1 MKKVI
6 WYCMLLLLAGP
17 QLVRAQ
23 VAINTDASS
32 PHASA
37 MLEIKTN
44 NKGFLGPRLTS
55 AQRTAIA
62 SPADGLWVYD
72 TDTKTF
78 WFYKGSA
85 WSELAMGGSTFA
97 LPYTATINYTGTIL
111 GLTNNSTGGVY
122 SGITGNTGSSAI
134 YGATANLASAGL
146 LADNTGGGE
155 AVTGRTGSSTGTPTG
170 AVVGRNDG
178 PGYGVYGFSATN
190 TSGNAIGVL
199 GRVGISG
206 STGYAG
212 YFENLNAANTTN
224 TLQAVSNGPG
234 VIADHSKGNTANF
247 FMNNTN
253 GVGAGVRGEVNSIFG
268 NNGTAGVYGTASGTG
283 GYGGYFEHSNTS
295 GFGMALY
302 GVTQGQGMVAD
313 FETAPATNTQTTLLV
328 NTAGLGSAATLSAG
342 NTSNTA
348 NTLNVSAVGPGV
360 IADHSKGNAGNFFMN
375 NTSGVGAGVR
385 GEVNSIFGNNGT
397 AGVYGI
403 ASGTGGYGGYFEHSN
418 ATGYGYAL
426 YAATSGQGAVADF
439 ETVPAAN
446 DQPTLRINT
455 AGIGNAAS
463 IRNLNASNTSNT
475 VDVSSNGPGVIA
487 DHSKGNAGN
496 FFMNNTSGVGAGVRG
511 EVNSIFGNNGT
522 AGVYGV
528 ASGTGGY
535 GGYFEHTENTGYGR
549 ALYVTTQGLG
559 PAVEIVGGNTSSTA
573 NIVSV
578 TNNGPGVIADHSQ
591 GNAANFFM
599 NNTSGVGAGVRG
611 EVNSIFGNN
620 GTAGVYGVASGTGGY
635 AGYFEH
641 TETTGFGITLQ
652 VVTKDQG
659 TAMVVDHE
667 GSSGNLAIFQ
677 AGGFNKARIDHT
689 GKGFFN
695 GGTQNSGAD
704 LAEAFDV
711 TGASALYEPG
721 DVLAIAVDADRTVQK
736 SQEAYSSLVVGVY
749 ATKPGVLLTE
759 ENIDNKLGDKVPMGV
774 VGVIPTKVCNEN
786 GPIHRGD
793 ILVTASRPGYA
804 MKADLTKLKPGQ
816 AIGKALQEF
825 DGDTGKIKVLVN
837 VR

>member
-37 MLEIKTN
+37 MMEIKTN

-212 YFENLNAANTTN
+212 YFENLNVANTTN

-247 FMNNTN
+247 FINNTN

-313 FETAPATNTQTTLLV
+313 FETVPTTNAQTTLLV
-328 NTAGLGSAATLSAG
+328 NTAGLGSAASFNAG
-342 NTSNTA
+342 NASNTA

-455 AGIGNAAS
+455 AGIGNAAL
-463 IRNLNASNTSNT
+463 IKNNNASNASNT

-522 AGVYGV
+522 AGIYGV

>member
-212 YFENLNAANTTN
+212 YFENLNVANTTN

-247 FMNNTN
+247 FINNTN

-313 FETAPATNTQTTLLV
+313 FETVPTTNAQTTLLV
-328 NTAGLGSAATLSAG
+328 NTAGLGSAASFNAG
-342 NTSNTA
+342 NASNTA

-463 IRNLNASNTSNT
+463 IRNLNASNSSNT

-496 FFMNNTSGVGAGVRG
+496 FFINNTSGVGAGVRG

>member
-6 WYCMLLLLAGP
+6 WYCVLLILAGP

-44 NKGFLGPRLTS
+44 NKGFLGPRLST

-212 YFENLNAANTTN
+212 YFENLNVANTTN

-247 FMNNTN
+247 FINNTN

>member
-313 FETAPATNTQTTLLV
+313 FETVPTTNTQTTLLV
-328 NTAGLGSAATLSAG
+328 NTAGLGSAASFNAG
-342 NTSNTA
+342 NASNTA

-463 IRNLNASNTSNT
+463 IRNLNASNSSNT

-496 FFMNNTSGVGAGVRG
+496 FFINNTSGVGAGVRG